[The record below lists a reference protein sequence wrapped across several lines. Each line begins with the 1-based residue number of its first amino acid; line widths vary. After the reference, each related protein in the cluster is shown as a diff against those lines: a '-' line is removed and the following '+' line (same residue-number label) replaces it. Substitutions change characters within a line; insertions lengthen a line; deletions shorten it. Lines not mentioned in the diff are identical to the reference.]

1 MKRFTHRFPWSAP
14 ASTNGDL
21 KEQRKRECS
30 MSYYLDSRRMKT
42 TLTGAIVGN
51 RAAGVRGIQW
61 SASWQGQQ
69 ALWSDAFSRSR
80 DAVAV
85 FASTWAHHR
94 RARPVSHALMQAT
107 WLLTPPTIS
116 LMLNLLT
123 ATTLERGLLWE
134 SNFTSYSRYMYLSEL
149 YYWIFWKNT
158 LLIYVKK
165 KKLLI
170 NVVESHFSGTWR
182 YFQKKEDA
190 PISFWINEYLV
201 IVIFLRIYNS
211 KSLRLRS

>member
-123 ATTLERGLLWE
+123 TTTLERGLLWE

-165 KKLLI
+165 KTVNKCRWVSFQWDLKI
-170 NVVESHFSGTWR
+170 FS
-182 YFQKKEDA
+182 KERRCTD
-190 PISFWINEYLV
+190 
-201 IVIFLRIYNS
+201 IFLNQWIPRNCNFFAD
-211 KSLRLRS
+211 L